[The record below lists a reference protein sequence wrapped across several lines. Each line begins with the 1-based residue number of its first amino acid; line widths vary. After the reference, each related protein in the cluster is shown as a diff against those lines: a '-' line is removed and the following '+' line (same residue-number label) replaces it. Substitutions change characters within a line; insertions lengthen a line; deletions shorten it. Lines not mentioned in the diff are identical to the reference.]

1 MNSKA
6 KYYPTAFV
14 LYLNYFVQG
23 IATGVLGQQIMKEA
37 LVTQWGGDI
46 VKDIGLVATV
56 VAAAGLGRLI
66 ILPFAGPLSDK
77 LGRKIFVIRSFHVY
91 DRKITNH
98 DGCIHRKSY
107 FRIRKLIFRLWCYSM
122 LC

>member
-77 LGRKIFVIRSFHVY
+77 LGRKYVLRWA
-91 DRKITNH
+91 
-98 DGCIHRKSY
+98 
-107 FRIRKLIFRLWCYSM
+107 LCYTQFPC
-122 LC
+122 L

>member
-1 MNSKA
+1 
-6 KYYPTAFV
+6 
-14 LYLNYFVQG
+14 
-23 IATGVLGQQIMKEA
+23 MKEA

-77 LGRKIFVIRSFHVY
+77 LGRKIMCCAGRFVIRSSMFM
-91 DRKITNH
+91 IA
-98 DGCIHRKSY
+98 KSPTMMVAY
-107 FRIRKLIFRLWCYSM
+107 IGSLISGSANSFFRLWCYSM